1 MTPWALRGGKELTQT
16 AWSGKVPRRK
26 WGLSWVLEKLN
37 GIYKSGEERSLLA
50 EIEVYLLGEKNIQ
63 ITEILL

>member
-1 MTPWALRGGKELTQT
+1 MAK
-16 AWSGKVPRRK
+16 SSSRRPGQGRFHGEK
-26 WGLSWVLEKLN
+26 WDLSWVLEKLN

>member
-1 MTPWALRGGKELTQT
+1 M